1 MRNNRIRD
9 IKVFSGLVVVSI
21 LTRSNYGA
29 KSNSLNAAVPY
40 HEGMQSN
47 QESPEYSVGEEIV
60 HALTHGV
67 GVVLS
72 IAGLSWMLYL
82 SVAAEDPWR
91 IAASAIYGSTLI
103 LLFLAST
110 VYHSLYASRHRDI
123 FKLLDHCAIYLL
135 IAGTYTPFLL
145 VAMRTD
151 TGWWLFG
158 TIWALA
164 TAGIVKKLWL
174 RNRFPKVALAS
185 YLAMGW
191 LVVVAAP
198 QMADAIGPNGMA
210 WLIAGGLSYSVG
222 AIFYAL
228 KRIPF
233 NHAVWHV
240 FVLGGGI
247 CHFFGVV
254 LHVLPS

>member
-1 MRNNRIRD
+1 MMTDMSYRN
-9 IKVFSGLVVVSI
+9 KL
-21 LTRSNYGA
+21 L
-29 KSNSLNAAVPY
+29 
-40 HEGMQSN
+40 
-47 QESPEYSVGEEIV
+47 EYSVVEEVI
-60 HALTHGV
+60 HAVTHGV
-67 GVVLS
+67 GVLLS

-82 SVAAEDPWR
+82 SIAAADPWR
-91 IAASAIYGSTLI
+91 IVASSIYGATLI
-103 LLFLAST
+103 VLFLAST
-110 VYHSLYASRHRDI
+110 VYHSLYASRHREI

-164 TAGIVKKLWL
+164 TAGIVKKLWF
-174 RNRFPKVALAS
+174 RHRFPKIALAS

-191 LVVVAAP
+191 LVVIAAP
-198 QMADAIGPNGMA
+198 QLAEAIGPNGMA
-210 WLIAGGLSYSVG
+210 WLVAGGISYSVG

-228 KRIPF
+228 ERMPF

-240 FVLGGGI
+240 FVLGGGV
-247 CHFFGVV
+247 CHFLGIVWY
-254 LHVLPS
+254 VLPA